1 MGNDEKM
8 KKIEELKFE
17 LVKSKGN
24 AQKGSSRAKE
34 IKKTIARILTLNNSS
49 EQVRASSA
57 EEYRAK
63 ENKNSKVE
71 NKQ

>member
-1 MGNDEKM
+1 MTRLKSKDIQKLNHDEKM

-24 AQKGSSRAKE
+24 AQKGSARSKE
-34 IKKTIARILTLNNSS
+34 IKKTIARILTLS
-49 EQVRASSA
+49 R
-57 EEYRAK
+57 

-71 NKQ
+71 NQK

>member
-1 MGNDEKM
+1 MRLKSKDIQKLNHDEKM

-24 AQKGSSRAKE
+24 AQKGSARSKE
-34 IKKTIARILTLNNSS
+34 IKKTIARILTLS
-49 EQVRASSA
+49 R
-57 EEYRAK
+57 

-71 NKQ
+71 NQK

>member
-1 MGNDEKM
+1 MTRLKAKDIKKMNKEERM

-34 IKKTIARILTLNNSS
+34 IKKTVARILTLNN
-49 EQVRASSA
+49 E
-57 EEYRAK
+57 

-71 NKQ
+71 DKK

>member
-1 MGNDEKM
+1 MTRLKVKDIKKMSNDEKM

-24 AQKGSSRAKE
+24 ATKGTSRGKE
-34 IKKTIARILTLNNSS
+34 IKKTIARILTLNN
-49 EQVRASSA
+49 E
-57 EEYRAK
+57 

-71 NKQ
+71 TKK

>member
-1 MGNDEKM
+1 MTRLKSKDIKKMGNDEKM

-34 IKKTIARILTLNNSS
+34 IKKTIARILTLN
-49 EQVRASSA
+49 R
-57 EEYRAK
+57 

-71 NKQ
+71 TKQ